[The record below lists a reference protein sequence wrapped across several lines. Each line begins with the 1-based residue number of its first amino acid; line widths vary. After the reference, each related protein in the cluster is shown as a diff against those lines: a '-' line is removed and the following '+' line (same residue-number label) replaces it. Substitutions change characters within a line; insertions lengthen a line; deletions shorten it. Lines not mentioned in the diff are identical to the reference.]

1 MNPSGFY
8 VDPFLFVLLYYK
20 TKGWPQT
27 KKPVL
32 DERVYP

>member
-1 MNPSGFY
+1 MKPSGFY
-8 VDPFLFVLLYYK
+8 VDPLFVFLLQK
-20 TKGWPQT
+20 TKGWPQM